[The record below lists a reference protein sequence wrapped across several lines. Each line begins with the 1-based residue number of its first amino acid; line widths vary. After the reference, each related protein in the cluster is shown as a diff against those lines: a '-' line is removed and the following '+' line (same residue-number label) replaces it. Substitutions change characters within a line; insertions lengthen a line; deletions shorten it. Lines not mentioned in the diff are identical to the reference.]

1 MSIQIKNRSEQLIRF
16 VKVALG
22 ILYVVMGVVIFLIR
36 EESAL
41 SVYPGLSKIAFAVLL
56 ISYGIFRL
64 YRVYFAENNEEDE
77 E

>member
-1 MSIQIKNRSEQLIRF
+1 MSIHIKNSSEQLIKW
-16 VKVALG
+16 VKALLG
-22 ILYVVMGVVIFLIR
+22 ALYIVMGVVIFLIR

-41 SVYPGLSKIAFAVLL
+41 SVYPSLSKIAFAVLL
-56 ISYGIFRL
+56 IAYGIFRL